1 MFHVRSLLF
10 DDRRELRYLEL
21 DRSTFHCEQ
30 CITWWNPF
38 FAIRRLWRLWDDK
51 WLERSWEHER
61 SVTRREDGYFL
72 LLSIPSTP
80 LLSFS
85 LLLLLLLL
93 SLPFEM
99 SSTRLEGNRH
109 KAINFVVWEY
119 RICCLPSPPSS
130 SLLSSKRQRGSTTV
144 LWLYFSCNRYSS
156 NLRRSP
162 DENAF
167 IKCDVNKW

>member
-119 RICCLPSPPSS
+119 RICCLPSPPPFLQRDKEVRQQFYGFIFLATDIPPTFVDRPMKMR
-130 SLLSSKRQRGSTTV
+130 LL
-144 LWLYFSCNRYSS
+144 
-156 NLRRSP
+156 
-162 DENAF
+162 NAT
-167 IKCDVNKW
+167 